1 MQIVGYFCAI
11 EALVL
16 SMLDFYAS
24 FSWRYFRRYSEDDEV
39 GLKEDREMTPL
50 GSYSE
55 HERGGD
61 ESGMRNNFIKKFK
74 RSTSAHLREYIDDVT
89 LDNQKR
95 AYIPSEIMTLF

>member
-1 MQIVGYFCAI
+1 
-11 EALVL
+11 
-16 SMLDFYAS
+16 MLDFYAS
-24 FSWRYFRRYSEDDEV
+24 FSWRYFRRYSEDDQL

-55 HERGGD
+55 QERGEGF
-61 ESGMRNNFIKKFK
+61 GKNNFINKFK

-95 AYIPSEIMTLF
+95 AYIPSKDVSIKFMNF